1 MQRLATVSTTVALAA
16 ISTGPALAA
25 PGTPGTMFP
34 EQPGTH
40 NQAACT
46 AISSNSGALTAP
58 RSETAFE
65 ITNGV
70 LVDACLGGSKQWK

>member
-1 MQRLATVSTTVALAA
+1 
-16 ISTGPALAA
+16 
-25 PGTPGTMFP
+25 MFP

-40 NQAACT
+40 NQGACT